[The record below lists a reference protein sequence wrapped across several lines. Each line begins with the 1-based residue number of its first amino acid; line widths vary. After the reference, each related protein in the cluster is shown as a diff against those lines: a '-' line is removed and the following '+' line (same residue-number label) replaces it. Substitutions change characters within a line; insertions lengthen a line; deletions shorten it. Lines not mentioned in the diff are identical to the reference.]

1 MLSSSEVCSKIGTSI
16 KVFCWHLCTPL
27 PHPLKFFNLF
37 YMKLSAGWLVGT
49 KPQVW
54 EKVNLNLGWCWHCLN
69 DSALTPACLKVSN
82 FTLLLVVFKW
92 YGSERVKGGY
102 YCCLLLYIIIF
113 HSHALCILYVYS
125 AFKQKGEWKQ
135 NRTWVCL
142 LASHLPFFRTNR
154 LTCRWCQQQKRTS
167 LGWSAMKRASTFYS
181 ASL

>member
-1 MLSSSEVCSKIGTSI
+1 MGESEPESRLMLTLPEW
-16 KVFCWHLCTPL
+16 FC
-27 PHPLKFFNLF
+27 FNPF
-37 YMKLSAGWLVGT
+37 T
-49 KPQVW
+49 
-54 EKVNLNLGWCWHCLN
+54 
-69 DSALTPACLKVSN
+69 ALTPACLKVSD

-142 LASHLPFFRTNR
+142 LASHPSYLYARPAHLPFFRTNR